1 MSKLILPTIALHA
14 FFILTACI
22 TVLPISE
29 SNAPIPPCVKT
40 NCTDG
45 VVDVKD
51 LPNVQIQTLDANI
64 DLLKGDGFVTEIPEE
79 LDFVASLSSQTA
91 FSSMQTSQFSSFGAS
106 TVDLGSVPES
116 EPRPRPPAPEVD
128 PNAVNTVNGYRNI
141 VRRGGRDSTN
151 PDGYFSVGIEIP
163 KELKPSR
170 TTAEGQLTVANYSQ
184 YVGILPTTDLGAPL
198 TQAPTSVIWH
208 GQFNGISYVNFYV
221 DFAKG
226 QFGFHNDKTG
236 AESGIG
242 ELSHF
247 FGGFLSIGAE
257 VMYKMDGIF
266 GNHPDAKGFAP
277 GQLSGS
283 VSLSASEGEF
293 LPVFYGDGKEVASL
307 EADLIGLIGIE
318 GAVGVFTKVG
328 KNNGFSGGFTA
339 TNEAPPPLPPEDL
352 TAICAVGLLPFDD
365 VCSDAKF
372 NANRIEHCNS
382 TGLST
387 YSGVLEECTELVKA
401 NPCLENPFET
411 GCETTPI
418 FQDSIDT
425 LRLQRIQLCR
435 FGGGIDTACDFV
447 NSCGDNG
454 NPFSTACLE
463 FDAFDQNRAT
473 RVELCLDAN
482 SRGQVIFG
490 CDALVNTET
499 TTTGCNSN
507 GCAGGFVSGDSDQKT
522 ITQCIMNPFLA
533 DCMDDAF
540 DVVRVTACSVPTTAA
555 GLACTTPISADN
567 GAPTFASCISNPFA
581 TDCQVSLFDTVRV
594 NRLIDC
600 GGASDPS
607 DVSCTVARTGATS
620 ANWLRS
626 FDGSNNNPQL
636 DTEPDTNTSRNQ
648 FLQGTQVVPVTLD
661 RFGVPE
667 PNGTEGGLDTGETQV
682 RVDPESK
689 NGSPPVVYSL
699 NLATA
704 QYGTRENRTLL
715 MQDGDVSDGV
725 AFFLGDIMGETY
737 AYAGILAG
745 TKLGTVPVSTTPSA
759 TWNGQFS
766 AIGHY
771 FINKDFELEIDF
783 STRSVEAFVQVSDDA
798 TSHFLLN
805 GNFDATTGV
814 IDGTVELGDF
824 AGNDRTAIPLANNNR
839 GSGMLTGL
847 IGEDGAVGVFI
858 KNNDDTGQSSNF
870 AGGFVA
876 VKP

>member
-91 FSSMQTSQFSSFGAS
+91 FNSMQTSQFNSFGAS
-106 TVDLGSVPES
+106 AVDLGSVSES
-116 EPRPRPPAPEVD
+116 EPYLVPEAD
-128 PNAVNTVNGYRNI
+128 PNAVNNAVNTINGYRRV

-184 YVGILPTTDLGAPL
+184 YVGILSTTDLGAPL
-198 TQAPTSVIWH
+198 TQAPASVIWH
-208 GQFNGISYVNFYV
+208 GQFDGIPYVNFYV

-247 FGGFLSIGAE
+247 FGGFLGSSAE

-283 VSLSASEGEF
+283 VSLSASKGEF

-365 VCSDAKF
+365 VCSDARFNVNKF
-372 NANRIEHCNS
+372 QHCNQS
-382 TGLST
+382 GLST
-387 YSGVLEECTELVKA
+387 RDFQTGQPHADLDRCEALAEA
-401 NPCLENPFET
+401 NPCLANPFET

-418 FQDSIDT
+418 FKDSIDT

-435 FGGGIDTACDFV
+435 FGGGIDTACNFV

-454 NPFSTACLE
+454 NPFGAECLK
-463 FDAFDQNRAT
+463 FDAFNSNRAT
-473 RVELCLDAN
+473 RVALCTE
-482 SRGQVIFG
+482 GQGNVIAG
-490 CDALVNTET
+490 CTGSNLVGT
-499 TTTGCNSN
+499 
-507 GCAGGFVSGDSDQKT
+507 QT
-522 ITQCIMNPFLA
+522 ITECITNPFHT
-533 DCMDDAF
+533 DCTDDAF

-567 GAPTFASCISNPFA
+567 DAPTFASCISNPFA
-581 TDCQVSLFDTVRV
+581 TDCQVSLFDTARV
-594 NRLIDC
+594 NRLIAC

-607 DVSCTVARTGATS
+607 DVSCTVARTGATT

-626 FDGSNNNPQL
+626 FDGSSNNPPL
-636 DTEPDTNTSRNQ
+636 DTEPDTDTPRNQ

-661 RFGVPE
+661 QFGSPA

-689 NGSPPVVYSL
+689 NGSPTVVYSL

-704 QYGTRENRTLL
+704 QYGERENRTLL
-715 MQDGDVSDGV
+715 MQDGDARDGV
-725 AFFLGDIMGETY
+725 AFFLGDIAGATY

-745 TKLGTVPVSTTPSA
+745 TNLGAVPVSTTPSA

-783 STRSVEAFVQVSDDA
+783 STRSVDAFVQVSDDA

-824 AGNDRTAIPLANNNR
+824 AGNDRTATLPNNEDR

>member
-1 MSKLILPTIALHA
+1 
-14 FFILTACI
+14 
-22 TVLPISE
+22 
-29 SNAPIPPCVKT
+29 
-40 NCTDG
+40 
-45 VVDVKD
+45 KD
-51 LPNVQIQTLDANI
+51 LPSVQIQTLDANI
-64 DLLKGDGFVTEIPEE
+64 DPLKGDGFAKEIPEG
-79 LDFVASLSSQTA
+79 LVFVAPLSSQTA
-91 FSSMQTSQFSSFGAS
+91 SAPILSSQFNSFGS
-106 TVDLGSVPES
+106 SVVDLGNIPES

-128 PNAVNTVNGYRNI
+128 PNAVNTVTGGSRV
-141 VRRGGRDSTN
+141 VRRGGRDSTD
-151 PDGYFSVGIEIP
+151 PDGYFSVRIEIP
-163 KELKPSR
+163 EELKLQR
-170 TTAEGQLTVANYSQ
+170 TIEGGLTVANYSE

-198 TQAPTSVIWH
+198 TQAPASVIWH

-247 FGGFLSIGAE
+247 FGGFLVSSAE
-257 VMYKMDGIF
+257 LMYKMDGIF

-277 GQLSGS
+277 GQLGGS

-318 GAVGVFTKVG
+318 GAVGVFTKAG

-339 TNEAPPPLPPEDL
+339 TNEAPPPPPPPSDP
-352 TAICAVGLLPFDD
+352 TAICAAGLLPFDGA
-365 VCSDAKF
+365 CTDAKF

-401 NPCLENPFET
+401 NPCLENPFDT
-411 GCETTPI
+411 GCEATAI

-473 RVELCLDAN
+473 RVKLCLDAN
-482 SRGQVIFG
+482 SRGQAIFG
-490 CDALVNTET
+490 CSGLVNTET
-499 TTTGCNSN
+499 TTTACNSN
-507 GCAGGFVSGDSDQKT
+507 GCAGGFVSVGSDQTT
-522 ITQCIMNPFLA
+522 IAQCITNPFLA
-533 DCMDDAF
+533 DCTDDVF
-540 DVVRVTACSVPTTAA
+540 DVVRVTACSVPATAA

-581 TDCQVSLFDTVRV
+581 PDCQVSLFDTVRV
-594 NRLIDC
+594 NRLIAC

-607 DVSCTVARTGATS
+607 DVSCTVARTGATT

-626 FDGSNNNPQL
+626 FDGSSNNPPL
-636 DTEPDTNTSRNQ
+636 DTEPDTDTSRNQ
-648 FLQGTQVVPVTLD
+648 FLQGTQVVPVLLD
-661 RFGVPE
+661 QFGSTA
-667 PNGTEGGLDTGETQV
+667 PNGIEGGLDTGETQV
-682 RVDPESK
+682 RVDPESE
-689 NGSPPVVYSL
+689 NSSPPVVYFL

-704 QYGTRENRTLL
+704 QYGERENRTLL
-715 MQDGDVSDGV
+715 MQDGDARDGV
-725 AFFLGDIMGETY
+725 AFFLGDIAGATY

-745 TKLGTVPVSTTPSA
+745 TNLGAVPVSTTPSA

-771 FINKDFELEIDF
+771 FINKDFELDIDF
-783 STRSVEAFVQVSDDA
+783 SNRSVAAFVQVSDDA

-824 AGNDRTAIPLANNNR
+824 AGNDRTATLPNNEHR